1 MKKRVFSLLL
11 AAAISVSALAGCGSE
26 SNSGKS
32 ESVTDSE
39 QSEVVTSSPLH
50 ETDSGKTVESAPSGI
65 PDETSEGRNGDSK
78 ESTES
83 HTDSTESTG
92 YGESGGSQNAEEASE
107 IARMALEQLI
117 RQRDT
122 VEYSYM
128 NTVTCRI
135 NEAEITAETANHVK
149 AYGKEDFSGSILTVN
164 KVAEMRSGSQ
174 VVKRGNYW
182 YDQDGNVYTSEYDDA
197 AGSYSAWRPE
207 NYGSGMT
214 WMNETGLEVYEQ
226 IYNGNIRPA
235 VTESSDGTDS
245 PDGTESPNG
254 TEGAEGKNHILYFKL
269 NGEQTRALFGRLFD
283 DISFN
288 GALISLSDAQDV
300 EVRVVVTK
308 KSYQPYAL
316 SIKAAEFISNGILV
330 SDYDISLAYL
340 NWSTSE
346 TPLEI
351 PQEIVEQTADPYQ

>member
-1 MKKRVFSLLL
+1 MLL
-11 AAAISVSALAGCGSE
+11 AAAFSVSALAGCGSE
-26 SNSGKS
+26 SSGKS

-39 QSEVVTSSPLH
+39 QSEVVTSAPLH

-65 PDETSEGRNGDSK
+65 PDETGEGRNGDSK
-78 ESTES
+78 ESMES

-149 AYGKEDFSGSILTVN
+149 AYGKEDVSGSILTVN

-182 YDQDGNVYTSEYDDA
+182 YDQDGNVYISEYDDA
-197 AGSYSAWRPE
+197 VGSYSAWRSE

-235 VTESSDGTDS
+235 VTG
-245 PDGTESPNG
+245 SPNG

-269 NGEQTRALFGRLFD
+269 NGAQTRALFGRLFD

-288 GALISLSDAQDV
+288 GALISLSDAQNV
-300 EVRVVVTK
+300 EVRVVVSK
-308 KSYQPYAL
+308 NSYQPYAL
-316 SIKAAEFISNGILV
+316 SIKAADFISNGIQV
-330 SDYDISLAYL
+330 ANYDISLTYL